1 MTICLRLC
9 SFLTDINLNLYITRP
24 ATTDDLLCDRLS
36 AADLYRYAR
45 TCRTAHC
52 VVQSYIKRAFQVH
65 TLLERYFT
73 PAEALQFRELQAQV
87 GMFISGSTALQFL
100 DRALYPETG
109 LDLYVERR
117 LRRAVALWLIAIG
130 YTYVNNVSSMGEI
143 FTDSQQ
149 QDRAHVYLTSEEA
162 DCGKAPD
169 CPFVFD
175 FEKQNPDRKIQVLRF
190 HSSCVMNIITH
201 DKAYSLYPRATFEDY
216 RSLMFSNSNDREE
229 NALKKYA
236 SRGWTTIMLSSARYL
251 GDRGCWTLPILP
263 ALACPPGRGESNSW
277 NVRFP
282 RYARRPD
289 VDFGAISTKNMKFNY
304 LMTATHE
311 AYVRKYADALAG
323 LGLYSSSMLDDAQF
337 EALTK
342 RYRGKNSPVLFG
354 EKHTTG
360 AVICDEGKEEP
371 GKLYERQV
379 LLIGAHAM

>member
-1 MTICLRLC
+1 
-9 SFLTDINLNLYITRP
+9 
-24 ATTDDLLCDRLS
+24 
-36 AADLYRYAR
+36 
-45 TCRTAHC
+45 
-52 VVQSYIKRAFQVH
+52 
-65 TLLERYFT
+65 
-73 PAEALQFRELQAQV
+73 
-87 GMFISGSTALQFL
+87 
-100 DRALYPETG
+100 
-109 LDLYVERR
+109 
-117 LRRAVALWLIAIG
+117 
-130 YTYVNNVSSMGEI
+130 
-143 FTDSQQ
+143 
-149 QDRAHVYLTSEEA
+149 
-162 DCGKAPD
+162 
-169 CPFVFD
+169 
-175 FEKQNPDRKIQVLRF
+175 
-190 HSSCVMNIITH
+190 MNIITH

-236 SRGWTTIMLSSARYL
+236 SRGWTTIMLSSAVTQATAARYRFTTGERYL

-323 LGLYSSSMLDDAQF
+323 LGLYSSRRVPLDSWRTSRKSDLFFFLIDRRSMLDDAQF

-354 EKHTTG
+354 
-360 AVICDEGKEEP
+360 
-371 GKLYERQV
+371 
-379 LLIGAHAM
+379 

>member
-130 YTYVNNVSSMGEI
+130 YTYVVPAEFMQNNVSSMGEI

-175 FEKQNPDRKIQVLRF
+175 FEKQNPDRKIQLITTLGSPLTRVLRF
-190 HSSCVMNIITH
+190 HSCELCHDTSC
-201 DKAYSLYPRATFEDY
+201 
-216 RSLMFSNSNDREE
+216 
-229 NALKKYA
+229 
-236 SRGWTTIMLSSARYL
+236 
-251 GDRGCWTLPILP
+251 
-263 ALACPPGRGESNSW
+263 
-277 NVRFP
+277 
-282 RYARRPD
+282 
-289 VDFGAISTKNMKFNY
+289 
-304 LMTATHE
+304 
-311 AYVRKYADALAG
+311 
-323 LGLYSSSMLDDAQF
+323 
-337 EALTK
+337 
-342 RYRGKNSPVLFG
+342 
-354 EKHTTG
+354 
-360 AVICDEGKEEP
+360 
-371 GKLYERQV
+371 
-379 LLIGAHAM
+379 